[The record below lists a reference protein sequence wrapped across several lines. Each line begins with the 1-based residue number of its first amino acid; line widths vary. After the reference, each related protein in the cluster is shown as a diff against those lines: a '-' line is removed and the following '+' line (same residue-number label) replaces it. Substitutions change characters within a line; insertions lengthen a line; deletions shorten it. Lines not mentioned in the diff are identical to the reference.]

1 MIKVD
6 KTLSKK
12 ITILLTVY
20 NRNSLTIRWL
30 EFADFFKVPFFI
42 LVADAGKSNFI
53 KNYIKKRNFKN
64 IKIRYKKYKYYT
76 DWKNYNEKFFL
87 ATKIIKTKY
96 TYLCEAEDFFIIKN
110 ILKSV
115 SFLEKNIDF
124 VCSGS
129 LVLDFDINFEKKE
142 KFYCIR
148 TSESFNNLNNFQNK
162 SSYQRF
168 IRMIKKQTNCWNL
181 VHRSKNLKKNL
192 KQIQKYKLKDLY
204 MHETAFNVNIMLQGK
219 MKRFKHIEYLK
230 TSDNKI
236 SSSNLYKNSNI
247 FSQMVKFSNN
257 ILEHDA
263 KKIFLEI
270 KNKLYSKSSTK
281 KHNKFNAIK
290 KIFFENVYKKH
301 KLYKEELTNKS
312 IQFRSVLLFIFK
324 KIINYLNLRGILKK
338 IHLTFIVYGRY
349 KNYYLMEKKIFLMF
363 SQNKLFFNKLN
374 FFLENFYLNKKYMNN

>member
-1 MIKVD
+1 MKIFNNALEKKV
-6 KTLSKK
+6 
-12 ITILLTVY
+12 TILLTIY
-20 NRNSLTIRWL
+20 NRHLHTIRWL

-76 DWKNYNEKFFL
+76 NWKNYNEKFFL

-129 LVLDFDINFEKKE
+129 LVLDFDINLEKKE

-162 SSYQRF
+162 STYQRI

-181 VHRSKNLKKNL
+181 VHRTKNLKKNL

-230 TSDNKI
+230 TSDITI

-247 FSQMVKFSNN
+247 FFEIVKFNNN
-257 ILEHDA
+257 ILEQDA
-263 KKIFLEI
+263 KKIFLKI
-270 KNKLYSKSSTK
+270 KNELYSKSFTK
-281 KHNKFNAIK
+281 KLNKFNTIK

-301 KLYKEELTNKS
+301 ELYKEELTNKLVKL
-312 IQFRSVLLFIFK
+312 RCVLRFIFI
-324 KIINYLNLRGILKK
+324 KIIDYLNLRDILKK
-338 IHLTFIVYGRY
+338 IYLTFIAYGRY
-349 KNYYLMEKKIFLMF
+349 KNYYFKEKQIFLMF

-374 FFLENFYLNKKYMNN
+374 FFLENFYLNKKQ